1 MKSSKNGGLL
11 RSLSFLMIAV
21 ILIGTIGFAAGG
33 LQSDPNVEPDSGKS
47 DKEQNGEADEN
58 TDGKEENNKVPEEPE
73 EPEIYIPEYVNYLT
87 GLEVTEAVSRNRP
100 LGFVISSNAPMY
112 GISSTSLVFEFP
124 IEDGTTRLLTY
135 QTDVKS
141 IGKIGSVTYTR
152 QFITNIAEY
161 FGGAIISHGNDD
173 TVKYDGFGDS
183 VEHFDLSE
191 HTGYHYSEHNKFIYT
206 NGDLINAGLSN
217 AGLSAISKPKVN
229 MPFNFTEFGEE
240 SMSFDVRAETVI
252 LPFSDANQTEF
263 VYSKEQN
270 DYLFTKDGTAVTD
283 LINGKTTSFNNL
295 FILFSDSVTY
305 ETSEASELVMDTVNG
320 GDGYYITNG
329 TACKIKWSVDDLGN
343 MILTD
348 TDGAKLKINR
358 GRSYFSFFKSSKLG
372 DISIA

>member
-1 MKSSKNGGLL
+1 MC
-11 RSLSFLMIAV
+11 SL
-21 ILIGTIGFAAGG
+21 
-33 LQSDPNVEPDSGKS
+33 
-47 DKEQNGEADEN
+47 
-58 TDGKEENNKVPEEPE
+58 
-73 EPEIYIPEYVNYLT
+73 
-87 GLEVTEAVSRNRP
+87 
-100 LGFVISSNAPMY
+100 
-112 GISSTSLVFEFP
+112 
-124 IEDGTTRLLTY
+124 
-135 QTDVKS
+135 
-141 IGKIGSVTYTR
+141 
-152 QFITNIAEY
+152 
-161 FGGAIISHGNDD
+161 
-173 TVKYDGFGDS
+173 
-183 VEHFDLSE
+183 
-191 HTGYHYSEHNKFIYT
+191 
-206 NGDLINAGLSN
+206 
-217 AGLSAISKPKVN
+217 
-229 MPFNFTEFGEE
+229 
-240 SMSFDVRAETVI
+240 ETVI